1 MYMNVV
7 SKSIQIFNT
16 QLFILCLSFRFPFLP
31 CHRQP
36 LWMGYAYAIGM
47 VLSSACQAHK
57 ENKSHSPKQ
66 SWSKLDDNL
75 MRLQTFPG
83 TILHMALIRSLLV
96 TPVDSIIFDLAGLLD
111 GSLLPRWLSVKSSE
125 VANLH
130 RSRIDTACLHVLHH
144 GCIMLHAAQDR
155 YAFEDGPHLDVLQ
168 QGACCAHAAHA
179 QWGCSLCFVLAAV
192 LLCLFRSSGVLCL
205 FRISTL
211 TVQIC
216 DRLCEYYPGQHLQ
229 RRSPQKNPSHR
240 DVAAKRRSFLRTL
253 RQFMTQPVELMRG
266 QRRSPL
272 CQTGGMGYLTQGLAP
287 VRCEA
292 LKEK

>member
-1 MYMNVV
+1 
-7 SKSIQIFNT
+7 
-16 QLFILCLSFRFPFLP
+16 
-31 CHRQP
+31 
-36 LWMGYAYAIGM
+36 
-47 VLSSACQAHK
+47 
-57 ENKSHSPKQ
+57 
-66 SWSKLDDNL
+66 

-130 RSRIDTACLHVLHH
+130 RSRIDTACCMC
-144 GCIMLHAAQDR
+144 CIMAASCCM
-155 YAFEDGPHLDVLQ
+155 PHRTGMRLRTGLILMSYSK
-168 QGACCAHAAHA
+168 AHAAHMLHMLSGL
-179 QWGCSLCFVLAAV
+179 QLVLRPAAV

-272 CQTGGMGYLTQGLAP
+272 CQPGAWGT
-287 VRCEA
+287 
-292 LKEK
+292 